1 MDIGIDLGT
10 ANVVISMNKTGVLLN
25 EPSVVAYHR
34 YKKEVVAVGTE
45 AYDMIGRTP
54 DYITIVRP
62 LADGVI
68 SDDSMAEVMI
78 KALILKVLGNQ
89 PVRPRIALCIP
100 SFITDIESRAVIEAA
115 VSAGSRKVYLIQ
127 EPIAAMLGA
136 DIDISRPNG
145 HMVVD
150 IGGGTTDIAVVSL
163 NGVVVSHSV
172 TTAGNKL
179 DQSILKYISN
189 RYKLLIGEK
198 TAENI
203 KKKLTNVYNP
213 GVNRKM
219 KIGGKS
225 LYTGMPQSLEI
236 SELDVHL
243 AIEEHIAEIIEA
255 IRYVFEQTP
264 PELIKDIYDNGIVL
278 TGGGALIGK
287 LDMLISAETGLRCRI
302 AEDAVTCVARG
313 TAIVYDKMDTLL
325 DGFEHISFSKLSF

>member
-1 MDIGIDLGT
+1 MDIGVDLGT
-10 ANVVISMNKTGVLLN
+10 ANVVVSVNKTGVVLN

-34 YKKEVVAVGTE
+34 YKKEVVAVGRQ

-62 LADGVI
+62 LENGVI

-78 KALILKVLGNQ
+78 KELVLKVIKNQ
-89 PVRPRIALCIP
+89 PVRPRVVMCIP
-100 SFITDIESRAVIEAA
+100 SFITDIEGRAVVEAA
-115 VSAGSRKVYLIQ
+115 ISTGSRKIYLIR

-136 DIDISRPNG
+136 GIDISGPTG

-163 NGVVVSHSV
+163 NGIVVSHSV
-172 TTAGNKL
+172 TAAGNAL
-179 DQSILKYISN
+179 DRSILKYISN

-203 KKKLTNVYNP
+203 KKKITNVYNP
-213 GVNRKM
+213 GVSKKL
-219 KIGGKS
+219 KIGGKN
-225 LYTGMPQSLEI
+225 LYTGMPQTIEI
-236 SELDVHL
+236 NEIDVHL
-243 AIEEHIAEIIEA
+243 AVEEPVSEIIEA
-255 IRYVFEQTP
+255 IRFVFEMTP

-278 TGGGALIGK
+278 TGGGAHIGRLDLLIC
-287 LDMLISAETGLRCRI
+287 AETGLRCRI

-313 TAIVYDKMDTLL
+313 SAIVYDKMDKLL
-325 DGFEHISFSKLSF
+325 DGFESVPMYK

>member
-10 ANVVISMNKTGVLLN
+10 ANMVVSMNKAGVVLS

-54 DYITIVRP
+54 EYITIVRP

-78 KALILKVLGNQ
+78 KAFIIKVLGNQ

-127 EPIAAMLGA
+127 EPIAALLGA
-136 DIDISRPNG
+136 GVDISQPKGN
-145 HMVVD
+145 MVVD

-163 NGVVVSHSV
+163 NGIVVSHSV

-203 KKKLTNVYNP
+203 KKKLANVYNP
-213 GVNRKM
+213 SVSRKM
-219 KIGGKS
+219 KIGGKN
-225 LYTGMPQSLEI
+225 LFDGMPQSIEI

-243 AIEEHIAEIIEA
+243 AVEDHLTDIIEA

-264 PELIKDIYDNGIVL
+264 PELIKDIYDNGIIL
-278 TGGGALIGK
+278 TGGGAGLGK
-287 LDMLISAETGLRCRI
+287 LDMFISSETGLKCRI
-302 AEDAVTCVARG
+302 PENAEQCVARG
-313 TAIVYDKMDTLL
+313 TAMVYDRMDTLL
-325 DGFEHISFSKLSF
+325 DGFEHISLYK